1 MDNFDKKIVVI
12 GGGSGLSTLLKGLK
26 RYPLDITAVVAVSDD
41 GGSSGELRKLFQMTP
56 PGDIRR
62 VLTALSDEADLLNDL
77 LNYRFNEQLDN
88 HTVGNIMMA
97 ALYDMNNGSMGKSIE
112 QLGKF
117 LKIKGHVLPVS
128 EDLYQL
134 RAQYTDGS
142 SMDGETNIVKQN
154 KKISKIEAV
163 GDVKANPNVIKAI
176 LEADYIIYSTGSLFT
191 SLISNLV
198 LPEIIEAL
206 KKAKA
211 YKIYIA
217 NVMTQN
223 GETNGYSLSDHVNSL
238 VSVIGKEQLDYVL
251 ANDDVNVD
259 SSIIEKYR
267 LEQSELVYPDVNE
280 VRQMGIEIETS
291 RLIFIDNGMIR
302 HNAHKVAATIAKKII
317 ERS

>member
-206 KKAKA
+206 KKTKA